1 MPQFAL
7 FGFHIMMSLLGS
19 TLIAVLFVWPWLRR
33 QPREQAL
40 AWMIAPH
47 TVIRFI
53 GISLLVAGV
62 VSTAVSSDFAW
73 SAAAGDVIAGLLA
86 MVAVTGLARKASWA
100 TAAVWLFNVE
110 GAADLLLA
118 YYKGI
123 TAHMPP
129 GALGAAYYLPTT
141 MVPLLLV
148 THGLTFGLLMRPNV
162 KVVTA

>member
-7 FGFHIMMSLLGS
+7 FGLHITMSLLSS

-33 QPREQAL
+33 LPREQAL
-40 AWMIAPH
+40 VWMIAPH

-53 GISLLVAGV
+53 GISFLVEGV
-62 VSTAVSSDFAW
+62 VSPAVPSDFAW
-73 SAAAGDVIAGLLA
+73 SAATGDAIAGVLA
-86 MVAVTGLARKASWA
+86 MVAVTGLARKASWT

-110 GAADLLLA
+110 GAADLLAA

-129 GALGAAYYLPTT
+129 GALGAAYYIPTT

-148 THGLTFGLLMRPNV
+148 MHGLTFALLMRP
-162 KVVTA
+162 KVNLVQA